1 MRFEYIKM
9 ILNYNNTP
17 IYYEIQG
24 KGPALVLL
32 HGFLES
38 ITMWEPLIPKT
49 IENKTVITIDL
60 PGHGKSGCIGKVHSM
75 ELMAEVVHYI
85 LKYHTIKSATFMGH
99 SMGGY
104 VALAYAEM
112 YDAEVNTLILLN
124 STPAEDSA
132 DRKRNRDRLLK
143 VISSNP
149 NAFIEM
155 AIRNLFTEETQ
166 EKYAS
171 EIQKMKN
178 EALKFPIEGIIATIK
193 GMKNRKDRTL
203 ILKKFSKEK
212 YMICGIHDPIIPF
225 KDSETLATL
234 SGSELIKV
242 NGGHM
247 SLIENYDEIENFN
260 KVKA

>member
-1 MRFEYIKM
+1 M
-9 ILNYNNTP
+9 ILNYNNTH

-60 PGHGKSGCIGKVHSM
+60 PCHGKSGCIGKVHSM

-124 STPAEDSA
+124 STPAED
-132 DRKRNRDRLLK
+132 
-143 VISSNP
+143 
-149 NAFIEM
+149 FM
-155 AIRNLFTEETQ
+155 TQ
-166 EKYAS
+166 TVVKWLR
-171 EIQKMKN
+171 I
-178 EALKFPIEGIIATIK
+178 LKFYTDLRANFSSFFCRTWII
-193 GMKNRKDRTL
+193 
-203 ILKKFSKEK
+203 
-212 YMICGIHDPIIPF
+212 
-225 KDSETLATL
+225 
-234 SGSELIKV
+234 
-242 NGGHM
+242 
-247 SLIENYDEIENFN
+247 
-260 KVKA
+260 